1 MGKKTTP
8 SKTLTASDAIRQQ
21 KGQPLYRDYSVGS
34 INEEERTAELT
45 FSSEYPV
52 DRWFGFEILDHSP
65 GAVRMQR
72 FEAGA
77 SSLVNHDWDDLV
89 GVIES
94 ARIESKKGKAV
105 VRFGTS
111 PRAEEIWQDVKNR
124 IRKHVSIGYIV
135 HEMVLEKDE
144 DGTRTYRV
152 TDWEPFEQSFVTVP
166 ADPTVGVGRSLDN
179 QKTLNQLRDMGII
192 IPTGAADNHPEIEIR
207 SESTMKTKTLRD
219 ASGRLVRAKVDEN
232 DVIVEIIEVLEESNG
247 ERQAGIEAEQNRVR
261 DILDLFEQYG
271 SRGVDPNQFIR
282 DKSKTASDYQRA
294 LLDAAANPQGNKGGK
309 RNATPTAADSPD
321 IGLSDSEIRN
331 YSFLNV
337 LRYLSNPT
345 NEKYRQAAAFELE
358 ASAAAESKLQR
369 EAQGIIVPNDVLR
382 SAAPIAKSGSG
393 ANLIATEHL
402 AGSFIDMLYNKSSV
416 MQYATTLTGLVGDL
430 SIPTQEGGAT
440 GYWLGEDADA
450 TLSEITF
457 GERTLQNRTCAALV
471 EMTRKM
477 IMQSSNDVEML
488 ARGDI
493 AKALALTIDKAALY
507 GTGGDQPL
515 GLAGITGVN
524 PVNLAGTHPTYQE
537 FIEMETS
544 IAADNADVGSMLYMM
559 NAVGRGHCKSTQ
571 KFANTNGSPIWEAGN
586 TVNGYGT
593 HISNQINNG
602 DYWFGVWSELL
613 IGLWGGLDLTVDPY
627 THSSKGRLRIV
638 AFQDADV
645 AVRHPQSFC
654 LGRKAA

>member
-1 MGKKTTP
+1 MGKKKTQNKTP
-8 SKTLTASDAIRQQ
+8 TASDAIRQQ
-21 KGQPLYRDYSVGS
+21 KGQPLYRDYSVDS

-45 FSSEYPV
+45 FSSEYAV
-52 DRWFGFEILDHSP
+52 ERWFGYEILDHSP
-65 GAVRMQR
+65 GSVRMDR

-89 GVIES
+89 GVLES
-94 ARIESKKGKAV
+94 ARIENKTGKTT

-111 PRAEEIWQDVKNR
+111 PRAEEIWQDVKGG

-144 DGTRTYRV
+144 DGVRTYRV

-179 QKTLNQLRDMGII
+179 LKTLNQLRDMGII
-192 IPTGAADNHPEIEIR
+192 IPTGSAENEPEIETR
-207 SESTMKTKTLRD
+207 SESNMKTKTLRD

-232 DVIVEIIEVLEESNG
+232 DVIVEVLEVIEEAG
-247 ERQAGIEAEQNRVR
+247 TERSAGIEDEQNRVR
-261 DILDLFEQYG
+261 SILDLFDQYG
-271 SRGVDPNQFIR
+271 NRGVDPNPYLR
-282 DKSKTASDYQRA
+282 DQTKTAADYQRA
-294 LLDAAANPQGNKGGK
+294 LLDSAGKDGGK
-309 RNATPTAADSPD
+309 PKGSRGASPTAADSPD
-321 IGLSDSEIRN
+321 IGMSESDIRS

-358 ASAAAESKLQR
+358 ASAAAEGKLQR

-382 SAAPIAKSGSG
+382 AAAPVSTAGSG
-393 ANLIATEHL
+393 ANLIATDHM
-402 AGSFIDMLYNKSSV
+402 AGSFIDMLYNKSAV

-488 ARGDI
+488 ARNDI
-493 AKALALTIDKAALY
+493 AKALALTIDHAAFY

-524 PVNLAGTHPTYQE
+524 PGDFAALNPTYE
-537 FIEMETS
+537 ELVNMETS
-544 IAADNADVGSMLYMM
+544 IAADNADVGSMMYLM
-559 NAVGRGHCKSTQ
+559 NAAGRGHCKTTQ

-586 TVNGYGT
+586 TVNGYNT
-593 HISNQINNG
+593 HISNQITAG
-602 DYWFGVWSELL
+602 DYWFGVWSEML

-654 LGRKAA
+654 LGRKVV